1 MIDETNPSATGVDDL
16 ESRMEAYLD
25 SEDEQ
30 PEELPPEDEP
40 EETEESEDEGAS
52 PPEEGEEAEAETQPE
67 EFEDLV
73 WNGQTKRVTK
83 TELRELAQKGFDY
96 TQKTQ
101 ELAEQRRTIE
111 AERQALKF
119 HQEFQQANV
128 QAITDLRALDL
139 AIEAASQKDW
149 NQLKSTDPAAFMTE
163 MMQLQNMRQ
172 QRQEVANWIN
182 NQQQQALQ
190 QQQAKKLEQ
199 RQQALQ
205 RVRQKIPDYTD
216 EVDRALDEYVRKQG
230 FEPWEIEQFFDD
242 RSAVMAYKAWKY
254 DQLQA
259 KKPALEK
266 KVSAAPK
273 PIKPGSKTPGR
284 QQTQQLTDLRKRV
297 SQTGDMNAAAAWL
310 AKQL

>member
-1 MIDETNPSATGVDDL
+1 MIDETNPSVTGVDDL

-25 SEDEQ
+25 SKDEQ

-40 EETEESEDEGAS
+40 EELPPEDEPEEL
-52 PPEEGEEAEAETQPE
+52 PPEDEPE

-242 RSAVMAYKAWKY
+242 RSAIMAYKAWKY

-297 SQTGDMNAAAAWL
+297 KQTGDMNAAAVWL